1 VPAAPINLRKSLR
14 DNPSDFFVPT
24 SDIQAEILDK
34 LVINLIRLLGI
45 FLPNNEYDKYSDR
58 NSNNNS
64 TNRSI
69 SSTRKNKIFES
80 ELQGTPINLDG
91 GFQMVCNTM

>member
-1 VPAAPINLRKSLR
+1 
-14 DNPSDFFVPT
+14 
-24 SDIQAEILDK
+24 
-34 LVINLIRLLGI
+34 LVINLVRLSGI
-45 FLPNNEYDKYSDR
+45 FLPNNEYDRYSDR

-64 TNRSI
+64 TNRGI

-91 GFQMVCNTM
+91 GFQMVCNIIHVIKHYKICI